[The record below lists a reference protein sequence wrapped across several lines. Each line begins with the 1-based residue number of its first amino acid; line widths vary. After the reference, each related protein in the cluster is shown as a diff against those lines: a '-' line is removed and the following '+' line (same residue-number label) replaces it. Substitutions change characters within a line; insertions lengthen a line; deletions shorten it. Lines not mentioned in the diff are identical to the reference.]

1 MKYRFSSEEVRDQLY
16 DYNLDA
22 GVLPKEL
29 PQKVEIWDETLRD
42 GEQSPGVYLTQED
55 KITIAKALDDIGVPL
70 VAVGFPA
77 VSQTELETVKAIAK
91 EGYTN
96 SKILAIA
103 RPRKADIDACIQAD
117 VDEIVLFMPTSQLMM
132 NILRITPEKAIEII
146 REMITYSKEHGLV
159 VNWVSEDASRAQ
171 WEHLE
176 NVSKTTVECGV
187 KRIVIGDTVGVLT
200 PASTSYLIQKTKNTI
215 KGINESVGLGVHMH
229 NDFGLAVANTVEAV
243 LHGAQHPHTCV
254 NGYGERAG
262 NAAFE
267 EVVMNLERLGIK
279 TRIKLDKLFE
289 LSQLV
294 EKLFCLPL
302 NMHKPVVGPFSFS
315 HESGLHVN
323 AILTHPLT
331 YEPINPKVV
340 GRRRKFYLGKLSGS
354 GAIINALSEKLKL
367 INMDFPKE
375 VLQEIVAK
383 VKEHQEKA
391 PKDEIRKIFERI
403 KRDLEKITSGVSD
416 KEFYAIV
423 REVVGM
429 DLKEYLKD
437 NKNQNLM
444 NP

>member
-1 MKYRFSSEEVRDQLY
+1 MKYRFSSKEVRDQLY
-16 DYNLDA
+16 DYNFDA
-22 GVLPKEL
+22 GVLPDGH
-29 PQKVEIWDETLRD
+29 PTKVDIWDETLRD
-42 GEQSPGVYLTQED
+42 GEQSPGVYLTQKD
-55 KITIAKALDDIGVPL
+55 KITIAKALDEIGVPL

-77 VSQTELETVKAIAK
+77 VSKTELETVKAITR

-103 RPRKADIDACIQAD
+103 RPRKGDIDACIQAN

-132 NILRITPEKAIEII
+132 NILKITPEKGIEII
-146 REMITYSKEHGLV
+146 HEMITYARDHGLA

-171 WEHLE
+171 WDHLK
-176 NVSKTTVECGV
+176 NVHKAAVECGV

-200 PASTSYLIQKTKNTI
+200 PSSISHLIQKTKEAV
-215 KGINESVGLGVHMH
+215 KGINGSVGLGVHMH

-243 LHGAQHPHTCV
+243 LHGAQFPHTCV

-279 TRIKLDKLFE
+279 TGIKLDKLFE

-375 VLQEIVAK
+375 VLSEIVQK

-391 PKDEIRKIFERI
+391 PKDEIRKIYDRI
-403 KRDLEKITSGVSD
+403 KKDLAKITSGVSD
-416 KEFYAIV
+416 KEFYKIV
-423 REVVGM
+423 REIVGT
-429 DLKEYLKD
+429 DLKDYLKD
-437 NKNQNLM
+437 NKNKNLM

>member
-1 MKYRFSSEEVRDQLY
+1 
-16 DYNLDA
+16 
-22 GVLPKEL
+22 
-29 PQKVEIWDETLRD
+29 
-42 GEQSPGVYLTQED
+42 
-55 KITIAKALDDIGVPL
+55 
-70 VAVGFPA
+70 
-77 VSQTELETVKAIAK
+77 
-91 EGYTN
+91 
-96 SKILAIA
+96 
-103 RPRKADIDACIQAD
+103 
-117 VDEIVLFMPTSQLMM
+117 
-132 NILRITPEKAIEII
+132 
-146 REMITYSKEHGLV
+146 
-159 VNWVSEDASRAQ
+159 
-171 WEHLE
+171 
-176 NVSKTTVECGV
+176 
-187 KRIVIGDTVGVLT
+187 
-200 PASTSYLIQKTKNTI
+200 
-215 KGINESVGLGVHMH
+215 
-229 NDFGLAVANTVEAV
+229 
-243 LHGAQHPHTCV
+243 
-254 NGYGERAG
+254 
-262 NAAFE
+262 
-267 EVVMNLERLGIK
+267 VVMNLERLGIK

>member
-1 MKYRFSSEEVRDQLY
+1 MKYRFSNKEVQDQLY
-16 DYNLDA
+16 DYNFDP
-22 GVLPKEL
+22 GVLPKDR
-29 PQKVEIWDETLRD
+29 PTKVEIWDETLRD

-77 VSQTELETVKAIAK
+77 VSNSELETVKAITS
-91 EGYTN
+91 EGYTH

-103 RPRKADIDACIQAD
+103 RPRIGDIDACINAD
-117 VDEIVLFMPTSQLMM
+117 VDEIVLFIPTSQLMM
-132 NILRITPEKAIEII
+132 NILKLTPEKEISLI
-146 REMITYSKEHGLV
+146 KDMIGYAKEHGLV
-159 VNWVSEDASRAQ
+159 VNWVSEDASRAK
-171 WEHLE
+171 WDHLE
-176 NVSKTTVECGV
+176 NVHRAAVESGV
-187 KRIVIGDTVGVLT
+187 KRLVIGDTVGVLT
-200 PASTSYLIQKTKNTI
+200 PSSISYLIQKTKAAI
-215 KGINESVGLGVHMH
+215 QGINGNVGLGVHMH

-243 LHGAQHPHTCV
+243 LQGAEFPHTCV

-279 TRIKLDKLFE
+279 TGIKLNKLFE

-294 EKLFCLPL
+294 ERLFCLPL

-323 AILTHPLT
+323 AILTHPAT
-331 YEPINPKVV
+331 YEPINPKIV
-340 GRRRKFYLGKLSGS
+340 GRTRKFYLGKLSGS
-354 GAIINALSEKLKL
+354 GAIVNALVEKLKL

-375 VLQEIVAK
+375 VLSKIVAK

-391 PKDEIRKIFERI
+391 PKDDIQKIFQRI
-403 KRDLEKITSGVSD
+403 KKDLEKITSGVSD

-423 REVVGM
+423 REIGGE
-429 DLKEYLKD
+429 DLKEILKD
-437 NKNQNLM
+437 KKNKNLM
-444 NP
+444 NL